1 VSAFDKAR
9 NLLHQ
14 FKGGSYLY
22 GTGVLHEVD
31 QPIRELGERAALV
44 RSTFAGSDGF
54 VGTILDALGRA
65 SVDVARTIP
74 GPRPNAPREDV
85 TRIARELRDADPDVV
100 VCFGGGSC
108 IDATKA
114 AQVLRTVGGT
124 LEDYFGTGLVT
135 EALSRTG
142 CSLSPLVAV
151 QTAASS
157 GAHLTKYA
165 NITDL
170 TTGQKKLIVDKAIVP
185 KRPVFDY
192 RATYS
197 APRSLTTDGALDGIS
212 HLLEVLYG
220 AVGKPYYK
228 TAETIAETGMGLIV
242 AHLPDALADPDDKRA
257 REALCL
263 GTDLGGY
270 AIMVGGTN
278 GGHLT
283 SFSLVDILSHGRA
296 CAIMNPFYTVFFAP
310 AIERP
315 LRVVGRVFQD
325 AGYAVADLNSLG
337 GRDLGL
343 EVAQSM
349 HRFSREIGFPTSLG
363 GIDGFTDGHVKRAL
377 EAAKN
382 PQLRMKLQNMPI
394 PLTAEQVDE
403 YMGSVLEAAK
413 EGNLAIVRNL

>member
-1 VSAFDKAR
+1 VNAFDKAR
-9 NLLHQ
+9 QLLHQ
-14 FKGGSYLY
+14 FKGESYLY
-22 GTGVLHEVD
+22 GAGVLCEVGR
-31 QPIRELGERAALV
+31 PVRELGRRAALV
-44 RSTFAGSDGF
+44 RSTFAGSDDF
-54 VGTILDALGRA
+54 VATILDALGRA
-65 SVDVARTIP
+65 SVDVAHTIH

-85 TRIARELRDADPDVV
+85 IRIARELAKADPDVV

-114 AQVLRTVGGT
+114 AEVLRTVGGV

-135 EALSRTG
+135 EAIGRTG
-142 CSLSPLVAV
+142 SPLSPLVAI

-157 GAHLTKYA
+157 GAHLTKYS

-170 TTGQKKLIVDKAIVP
+170 TTGQKKLIVDEAVVP
-185 KRPVFDY
+185 QRPVFDY
-192 RATYS
+192 RATYG
-197 APRSLTTDGALDGIS
+197 APRSLATDGALDGIS

-220 AVGKPYYK
+220 AVGKPYYE
-228 TAETIAETGMGLIV
+228 TAETIAETGIGLIV
-242 AHLPDALADPDDKRA
+242 AHLPNALADPDDKRA
-257 REALCL
+257 RDALCL
-263 GTDLGGY
+263 GTDLGGC

-310 AIERP
+310 AVERP
-315 LRVVGRVFQD
+315 LRTVGRVFKD
-325 AGYAVADLNSLG
+325 AGYAAADLDSLS
-337 GRDLGL
+337 GRELGL
-343 EVAQSM
+343 EVAESM

-363 GIDGFTDGHVKRAL
+363 GIEGFTDEHVERAL
-377 EAAKN
+377 KAAKN

-394 PLTAEQVDE
+394 PLMAEQVDE

-413 EGNLAIVRNL
+413 EGDLAIVRNL